1 MATQTAR
8 IGAPAHSTGGS
19 RDMNVGLQSPATS
32 FDASRPILVHQ
43 ALGQQLAAQ
52 YATTTGGA
60 GPNLLQAAALAGQPL
75 ESSLQAQLAQLM
87 PTLGALGVPA
97 IATAPVI
104 TVGNSHLQA
113 PSALGSVETLGLAAP
128 SVPVSGALSLI
139 SLDQQ
144 SLIAKALS
152 SVDPGAGVA
161 LVKVAGPLD
170 ITPTLAQTIGS
181 HAPALHDSM
190 NHPGQPSGQ
199 QAQLPTKDVLA
210 IGQELLQQGLAL
222 TGGAAI
228 SSALELGATPIS
240 PVGSRFPVQKNME
253 KIRTS
258 TRHVQIVR
266 MIQRDCEKKAAA
278 KQVRECSL
286 DPRARFFGTA
296 LVLKHT
302 RACAPKALT
311 IYLCTPSR

>member
-113 PSALGSVETLGLAAP
+113 PSALGSVEALSLAAP
-128 SVPVSGALSLI
+128 SVPASGALSLL

-161 LVKVAGPLD
+161 WVAGPLD

-210 IGQELLQQGLAL
+210 IGRELLQQGLAL

-240 PVGSRFPVQKNME
+240 PVGSRFPVQKDME
-253 KIRTS
+253 KVRTS

-296 LVLKHT
+296 LVLKQT
-302 RACAPKALT
+302 RACTPKALT

>member
-8 IGAPAHSTGGS
+8 IGAPALSTGGS
-19 RDMNVGLQSPATS
+19 RDMNGGLQSPATS

-43 ALGQQLAAQ
+43 ALRQQLAAQ
-52 YATTTGGA
+52 SATTPRGA
-60 GPNLLQAAALAGQPL
+60 GPNLLQAATLAGQPL

-113 PSALGSVETLGLAAP
+113 PSALGSVEALSLAAP
-128 SVPVSGALSLI
+128 SVPASGALSLL

-161 LVKVAGPLD
+161 WVAGPLD

-210 IGQELLQQGLAL
+210 IGRELLQQGLAL

-240 PVGSRFPVQKNME
+240 PVGSRFPVQKDME
-253 KIRTS
+253 KVRTS

-296 LVLKHT
+296 LVLKQT
-302 RACAPKALT
+302 RACTPKALT